1 MKQIQL
7 AGPLLL
13 GDSIDYLINYV
24 KKEDFS
30 VINQFYV
37 IAIFLIYENF
47 LDRDNFIAKLKESSH
62 LPISIIIFILG
73 DNQIDLD
80 NIQAIYNEHKE
91 ESIRKN
97 IIIKNFHDIYKN
109 LVRVKLSF
117 EVIFRPIEN
126 SILKEISNQVKNCYK

>member
-97 IIIKNFHDIYKN
+97 IIITNFHDIYKN